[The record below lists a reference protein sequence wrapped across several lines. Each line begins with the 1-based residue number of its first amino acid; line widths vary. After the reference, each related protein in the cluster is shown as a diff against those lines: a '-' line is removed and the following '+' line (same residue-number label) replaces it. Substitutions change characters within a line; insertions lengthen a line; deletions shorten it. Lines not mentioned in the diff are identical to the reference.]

1 MDISLAQRE
10 SSGAT
15 IVPDRKNIFAALS
28 IDPSDVSVVVIGQDP
43 YPTPNQATGL
53 AFAVPPASTTLPGSL
68 RNIFKEIESDTGK
81 PSSADGSLRSWVD
94 QGILLLNTSLTTEVG
109 ARSAHES
116 LGWRPIVEA
125 ILTAVAQSNPRV
137 VALLWGNHAKQF
149 SSMFKP
155 ECVVYS
161 VHPSPL
167 SANRGF
173 FGSRVFTKVNKIL
186 GNDQRSMIIW

>member
-137 VALLWGNHAKQF
+137 VALLWGNHAKRF
-149 SSMFKP
+149 SSIFNS